1 MKALW
6 LTRSSRCGAGLRRLD
21 GGGSARRTSSGVG
34 RDTIPVARALAA
46 PLGAN
51 PDIPPPGGAAARGR
65 AGEPAARAEASLAA
79 AGLAEAS
86 LAEADFPEAG
96 LAQAH
101 SPRHHRA
108 SDATCTERDATG
120 IEREPAG
127 RAISQYAQARTVAR
141 QAVLGEA
148 IIVPTEPQR
157 ASLGAGFDQYVT
169 RMNIWTRPPWEFPAT
184 VGGIVPGWV
193 QVYGVPSE
201 IVAIYPTF
209 AGSEFLVVGDDVVIL
224 EPGSR
229 RIVAM
234 LSRTS
239 GAYVAER
246 VAPPAAVSTTVSTTG
261 LALAEERIRLSRG
274 QIATIRTVLR
284 QRECRY
290 ARPADFFIGSV
301 VPSTAPFCDFPER
314 VIAAVPDIEGYR
326 FITRRNAVV
335 VVDPADDRVVS
346 VVR

>member
-1 MKALW
+1 MKTW
-6 LTRSSRCGAGLRRLD
+6 RLTAASIA
-21 GGGSARRTSSGVG
+21 
-34 RDTIPVARALAA
+34 ALAA
-46 PLGAN
+46 VLTV
-51 PDIPPPGGAAARGR
+51 
-65 AGEPAARAEASLAA
+65 
-79 AGLAEAS
+79 
-86 LAEADFPEAG
+86 
-96 LAQAH
+96 AQAQQRQV
-101 SPRHHRA
+101 PE
-108 SDATCTERDATG
+108 SDAAQFLSPEPLQPRSVQTQSFRRPVEQPREVEQASPQPVPKQASQRQASQRQTARKRTRAVTTGQASRRATSVS
-120 IEREPAG
+120 RPARRAPSATLRG
-127 RAISQYAQARTVAR
+127 RAISQYAQARTGAISQYAQTRTAAR
-141 QAVLGEA
+141 QAVLREP

-157 ASLGAGFDQYVT
+157 AQLSAGFDQYIT

-184 VGGIVPGWV
+184 VGGTVPGWI

-201 IVAIYPTF
+201 IVAIYPAF
-209 AGSEFLVVGDDVVIL
+209 AGNQFVVIGDDIVLL
-224 EPGSR
+224 EPDSR

-246 VAPPAAVSTTVSTTG
+246 AGPPSVTTTGVAPP
-261 LALAEERIRLSRG
+261 EERIRLSRG

-290 ARPADFFIGSV
+290 VRPADFFIGDL
-301 VPSTAPFCDFPER
+301 VPGTAPFCDFPER

-335 VVDPADDRVVS
+335 VVDPADGRVVS